1 MFQNFLIIFGMAI
14 MITIL
19 SLVSIYFNHQDKNAS
34 RTPSYFF
41 ITLTPTIFLI
51 GFASFILPS
60 FWQSEGGLSFFVN
73 KVFGW
78 SGWNSLEKLAPCMLA
93 VGPALMGF
101 TTYSS
106 QNNIYFDLETITV
119 YLLGDLL
126 MVYVIALLVCAA
138 IENQIVFIFNYVQTK
153 VFGK

>member
-1 MFQNFLIIFGMAI
+1 M
-14 MITIL
+14 
-19 SLVSIYFNHQDKNAS
+19 LV
-34 RTPSYFF
+34 T
-41 ITLTPTIFLI
+41 
-51 GFASFILPS
+51 
-60 FWQSEGGLSFFVN
+60 
-73 KVFGW
+73 
-78 SGWNSLEKLAPCMLA
+78 
-93 VGPALMGF
+93 GPALIGF